1 VTLDATHLVSALVA
15 ILAALGWGLREL
27 WGLRMKHEAKAIEE
41 HKHAHARIDSE
52 LLQIRNDLGALGR
65 EIRLE
70 FSEHRKMVHERLNY
84 AQSALI
90 DQQKEFMVEL
100 QAAWHD
106 SHMKGSKHD

>member
-1 VTLDATHLVSALVA
+1 VTFDYTHVISFVLLAC
-15 ILAALGWGLREL
+15 AALGWTLREM
-27 WGLRMKHEAKAIEE
+27 WALRLKHEAKAIED

-90 DQQKEFMVEL
+90 DQQKEFMIEL

-106 SHMKGSKHD
+106 SHMKGTKHD